1 MATNKITLNELRA
14 LVAQIIKEDNEFK
27 DTSDL
32 YDREKERFDVV
43 NIYEK
48 KLLNLFKFNKIKDA
62 YVEFYTTFNREISK
76 LSSVIMDRYS
86 EKDRGYLTLALSSI
100 FKDIPSTSDINIDK
114 IIEQI
119 VDIAIKK

>member
-1 MATNKITLNELRA
+1 
-14 LVAQIIKEDNEFK
+14 
-27 DTSDL
+27 
-32 YDREKERFDVV
+32 
-43 NIYEK
+43 
-48 KLLNLFKFNKIKDA
+48 
-62 YVEFYTTFNREISK
+62 
-76 LSSVIMDRYS
+76 MDRYS